1 MKFWAAI
8 FFAVTGVALFLRAA
22 DDRVPPSL
30 PANVKE
36 MRASEFSSEQYFD
49 PPNETNLK
57 MRFTGSALAPLPGGL
72 QEVRQVR
79 IELFNTNGLT
89 RVVAEA
95 PQCEL
100 SPFDGVASSAGKLE
114 MRSGD
119 GKFRLTGD
127 GFLFRQNELTN
138 EMTPMNG
145 MTLTISN
152 HVHTVLK
159 VGTNNFD
166 SFIKL

>member
-1 MKFWAAI
+1 MKLLAGI
-8 FFAVTGVALFLRAA
+8 FLAVAGAALFLRAA
-22 DDRVPPSL
+22 DDRVAPGL
-30 PANVKE
+30 PVNVKE
-36 MRASEFSSEQYFD
+36 MRTAGFSSEQYFD
-49 PPNETNLK
+49 PPNETILK

-119 GKFRLTGD
+119 GKFHMESD
-127 GFLFRQNELTN
+127 GFLWQQNERVLTFSN
-138 EMTPMNG
+138 NVV
-145 MTLTISN
+145 TIFRM
-152 HVHTVLK
+152 
-159 VGTNNFD
+159 GTNSFE

>member
-49 PPNETNLK
+49 PPNETKIKL
-57 MRFTGSALAPLPGGL
+57 RFSGASVAPLPGGL
-72 QEVRQVR
+72 QAVSRVR
-79 IELFNTNGLT
+79 IEMFNTNGLT

-119 GKFRLTGD
+119 GKFHMESD
-127 GFLFRQNELTN
+127 GFLWQQNERVLTFSN
-138 EMTPMNG
+138 NVV
-145 MTLTISN
+145 TIFRM
-152 HVHTVLK
+152 
-159 VGTNNFD
+159 GTNSFE